1 MKIQPPDDN
10 PKLQRLNKP
19 AELRGAESRPVEE
32 LETVQPARKVEER
45 GEPVPRNPSDRR
57 KGNDR
62 RQRQEPVILDTRS
75 GRERRSGPRRAEERQ
90 DQRRRGADSKKPG
103 QGIDVKV

>member
-1 MKIQPPDDN
+1 MKILPPDDN

-32 LETVQPARKVEER
+32 LEVVQPARKVEER
-45 GEPVPRNPSDRR
+45 GEPVARNPSDRR
-57 KGNDR
+57 KGKDR

-75 GRERRSGPRRAEERQ
+75 GRERRSGPRRAEDSQ
-90 DQRRRGADSKKPG
+90 DQRQQAADSKKTG
-103 QGIDVKV
+103 RGIDIKV